1 MCTDLVW
8 VDIVCAFFLTKMP
21 RTENRCNIK
30 HVKKLIFNHLS
41 GSLQNAT
48 KSNFLRNPV
57 DRKKKIPCCHQCNS
71 YFEFWWFPAIRFL
84 ITPYRKRPNQGKFL
98 MNISPII
105 KFGLSR

>member
-48 KSNFLRNPV
+48 KSNF
-57 DRKKKIPCCHQCNS
+57 DGWC
-71 YFEFWWFPAIRFL
+71 FFL
-84 ITPYRKRPNQGKFL
+84 YGFQNL
-98 MNISPII
+98 LS
-105 KFGLSR
+105 KFGIRKPAFSIEDL